1 MERNG
6 KDYYVQYSND
16 VETDVTKLKF
26 VPLSPIDIV
35 DINAFD
41 TDFSVEEQE
50 WNKYGIDVLTVKP
63 KKENAEAKEIVVKD
77 EKLTRFMTV
86 GRLSPEKNYVN
97 LVKAFAKYLEEGHNA
112 MLYLIGDGPLK
123 EEIDTLIDSLNIRSR
138 VILVGILENPSELLK
153 YCDCFIFTSL
163 HEGQPV
169 VIHEARVAGL
179 PIVMTKFSS
188 YKGSVVK
195 DGQYLIGMDEEG
207 ILKGMNAFA
216 NGEVPTT
223 YEYDYV
229 KNNHEVYKEFL
240 TAIGAEN

>member
-1 MERNG
+1 M
-6 KDYYVQYSND
+6 
-16 VETDVTKLKF
+16 
-26 VPLSPIDIV
+26 
-35 DINAFD
+35 
-41 TDFSVEEQE
+41 
-50 WNKYGIDVLTVKP
+50 
-63 KKENAEAKEIVVKD
+63 
-77 EKLTRFMTV
+77 
-86 GRLSPEKNYVN
+86 
-97 LVKAFAKYLEEGHNA
+97 
-112 MLYLIGDGPLK
+112 
-123 EEIDTLIDSLNIRSR
+123 
-138 VILVGILENPSELLK
+138 
-153 YCDCFIFTSL
+153 
-163 HEGQPV
+163 PV